1 MTLTAFLTHL
11 LFAIGLS
18 GLSFALT
25 RFMLVRVRVMDLPND
40 RSSHTLPTPK
50 SGGIAIVATFLI
62 GVVVIFLFADK
73 SLIRQDYFLGFVVSA
88 LLIAGISLY
97 DDVHDKP
104 FIIKLVTQ
112 FLAVFLVLAFG
123 IVIDQIALPFVGLI
137 ALGGWG
143 FPLSFLWIIGLT
155 NAFNF
160 MDGLDGL
167 AGGTA
172 VIASAFFC
180 VITFSQG
187 STFVYI
193 TCYALVAGA
202 FGFLIYNFPPAR
214 IFMGDVGST
223 FLGFTFAVLAIIAAR
238 YDHSHTSFM
247 VMPLLLF
254 NLIYDT
260 FFTFMRRLF
269 AGERVID
276 AHRTHLYQL
285 FNRLGYSHRT
295 VSLFHYAL
303 CVLQGAAAV
312 WMVNIPGAERTLVF
326 IPFLLFQL
334 LYSWIIIS
342 RARNAGLL

>member
-1 MTLTAFLTHL
+1 MSLAAFLTHL

-18 GLSFALT
+18 CLSLGLTLY
-25 RFMLVRVRVMDLPND
+25 MLHRVRVMDLPND
-40 RSSHTLPTPK
+40 RSSHSLPTPK
-50 SGGIAIVATFLI
+50 SGGIAIVATFLV
-62 GVVVIFLFADK
+62 GVAVIFLFADK
-73 SLIRQDYFLGFVVSA
+73 SLIREDYFLGFVVSA
-88 LLIAGISLY
+88 LLIAGVSLY
-97 DDVHDKP
+97 DDIHDKP
-104 FIIKLVTQ
+104 FIIKLTTQ

-123 IVIDQIALPFVGLI
+123 IVIDQIALPFAGLI
-137 ALGGWG
+137 PLGAWG
-143 FPLSFLWIIGLT
+143 YPLSFFWIIGLT

-167 AGGTA
+167 AGGIA
-172 VIASAFFC
+172 LIASAFFC

-202 FGFLIYNFPPAR
+202 LGFLVYNFPPAR
-214 IFMGDVGST
+214 IFMGDVGSA

-260 FFTFMRRLF
+260 FFTFMRRLLG
-269 AGERVID
+269 GERVID

-285 FNRLGYSHRT
+285 LNRLGYSHRT
-295 VSLFHYAL
+295 VSLFHYGV
-303 CVLQGAAAV
+303 CIFQGIAAV
-312 WMVNIPGAERTLVF
+312 WMVRIPGAERTLVF
-326 IPFLLFQL
+326 IPFLVFQI
-334 LYSWIIIS
+334 LYSCVIITL
-342 RARNAGLL
+342 ARKARLL